1 MHRRLSFPAVLAA
14 AVVCAAALSGCTAPS
29 AESDPAVASETAPE
43 TQTTTE
49 TPFTPYWNA
58 MYGVYDA
65 PDQIAERREVEA
77 LVASC
82 MAAEG
87 FDYVQVDQG
96 TPEQVTGYMDGYGTA
111 EWVAEHGYGAFPTD
125 DETAQMDM
133 QVASEDP
140 NGQYVASLS
149 DGEAGAYYEALNGP
163 PAGLDARTGAKEEV
177 PNYNWETAGCLGRAQ
192 HEVLGDDPTRSAQ
205 FEPLVAA
212 MNALEQDQLGDP
224 AMAPIDAEWSDCMAA
239 AGFSG
244 LPTKQSAVDAVFAQ
258 ASEYWATGATDEPAE
273 DVRAEWR
280 EYEVRVA
287 VADFDCAESVG
298 FSAKATAVQVARET
312 QFIADNLS
320 QLDELLAELAQ
331 GE

>member
-1 MHRRLSFPAVLAA
+1 MHRRLSSPAVFA
-14 AVVCAAALSGCTAPS
+14 AVAVFAAALSGCTATPVQPDAADGPDAAS
-29 AESDPAVASETAPE
+29 ATQAAP
-43 TQTTTE
+43 E

-87 FDYVQVDQG
+87 FDYVPVDQ
-96 TPEQVTGYMDGYGTA
+96 TPPEQVTTYMDGYGTA
-111 EWVAEHGYGAFPTD
+111 DWVAEHGYGAFPTD
-125 DETAQMDM
+125 DETAQIDT
-133 QVASEDP
+133 QIASEDP
-140 NGQYVASLS
+140 NGEYVATLS

-177 PNYNWETAGCLGRAQ
+177 QEYDWQNAGCLGRAQ
-192 HEVLGDDPTRSAQ
+192 HEVRGDDPTQSAR
-205 FEPLVAA
+205 FAPLIAA

-244 LPTKQSAVDAVFAQ
+244 LPTKQSAADAVFAQ
-258 ASEYWATGATDEPAE
+258 SSEYWAAGATDEPAE
-273 DVRAEWR
+273 DVRAGWR

-298 FSAKATAVQVARET
+298 FAAKALAVQVARET
-312 QFIADNLS
+312 QFIADNKS